1 MRTRTWSG
9 LTFDIINFLVM
20 IIIILFTFYPFL
32 YIINYS
38 LSKPGLLTGGILLY
52 PKGLNFTSYVV
63 ALSDST
69 VLHGI
74 VISIARTISGP
85 AIMIMVT
92 SMAAYC
98 LTRDELMGV
107 RFFRKFF
114 VLTMY
119 FSSGLI
125 PTYILVRTLGLS
137 GTFWIYVIP
146 SAVSVFNMI
155 LIKTYIEALPKS
167 MEEAAVIDGAN
178 DFHLFWKVIFPIC
191 TPVIAAVVLFSAVD
205 QWNSFIDTQIY
216 NAMNTELFPLQ
227 YVLYQTLA
235 GANSLDEIKRNNGQ
249 LAATPQ
255 TLKMAITIITVLPI
269 LAVYPLLQR
278 HFTKGLLIGAIK
290 G

>member
-1 MRTRTWSG
+1 MKTRTWSG
-9 LTFDIINFLVM
+9 TAFDLINTLVM
-20 IIIILFTFYPFL
+20 IIIIIFTFYPFL

-38 LSKPGLLTGGILLY
+38 LSDPGLLTGGLLLY
-52 PKGLNFTSYVV
+52 PKGLNFTSYAV
-63 ALSDST
+63 ALSDSAI
-69 VLHGI
+69 LDGI
-74 VISIARTISGP
+74 FISIARTIAGP
-85 AIMIMVT
+85 VLMIMIT

-125 PTYILVRTLGLS
+125 PFYILVKTLGMT

-146 SAVSVFNMI
+146 GAVSVFNMI

-178 DFHLFWKVIFPIC
+178 DFKLYWQVIFPIC

-205 QWNSFIDTQIY
+205 QWNSFFDTQIF
-216 NAMNTELFPLQ
+216 NAMHPELFTLQ
-227 YVLYQTLA
+227 YVLQQTLA
-235 GANSLDEIKRNNGQ
+235 GATTLEQVKDVSHQ
-249 LAATPQ
+249 MQATPQ
-255 TLKMAITIITVLPI
+255 TLKMAITMITVLPI
-269 LAVYPLLQR
+269 LAVYPILQR